1 MPVVVNEGVRIAYE
15 ASGQGRALIL
25 LHGWCGDRTWW
36 THAGYVDVLEREYR
50 VLNVDLRGH
59 GLSDKPHDPSDYSD
73 EALIGD
79 VLAVAGAES
88 VERFAVWGLSFGG
101 AIAWRV
107 ADAVPQRVPA
117 LITSGYWNPPSGGGG
132 LRIDDPAS
140 MALFRGGL
148 AGFIEELKKE
158 EGENYEREFPPWAE
172 EATLRGDAQALV
184 AVDTRERKPL
194 REPYGLPVPA
204 LLIAGELEDP
214 DDEAATVAA
223 RLPNASSFRVA
234 GVGHGGACAAS
245 ALVLPAAR
253 AFLARW

>member
-140 MALFRGGL
+140 MAL
-148 AGFIEELKKE
+148 
-158 EGENYEREFPPWAE
+158 
-172 EATLRGDAQALV
+172 
-184 AVDTRERKPL
+184 L

-234 GVGHGGACAAS
+234 GLGHGGACAAS